1 MRILLD
7 THSFLWFITGDT
19 RISTEA
25 RDLITDLDNQ
35 ALLSVA
41 SLWEIAIKAS
51 LGKLTLS
58 KPFDQLFPEQ
68 LALNNIEVLQISL
81 NDLGVIAELPFHH
94 RDLFDRM
101 IVSQAMTRSIP
112 LVSGDTVLDQYPI
125 RRLW

>member
-58 KPFDQLFPEQ
+58 KPFDQLVPE
-68 LALNNIEVLQISL
+68 
-81 NDLGVIAELPFHH
+81 
-94 RDLFDRM
+94 
-101 IVSQAMTRSIP
+101 
-112 LVSGDTVLDQYPI
+112 
-125 RRLW
+125 